1 MVKLIA
7 FLKRKPGMTLEQ
19 FKVRW
24 VDQHTKLSAKMPGLK
39 GYYININLPD
49 QPSNGEPNYDGTAEL
64 WWDSVE
70 AMEAAFASPE
80 GAAAGKDADEFCEAR
95 YHLYTTEYTIVP
107 FAGHR

>member
-7 FLKRKPGMTLEQ
+7 FLTPKPGMTLAQ

-24 VDQHTKLSAKMPGLK
+24 VDEHTKISSKMPGLK
-39 GYYININLPD
+39 GYRININQAVQPD
-49 QPSNGEPNYDGTAEL
+49 NAEPNYHGTAEL

-80 GAAAGKDADEFCEAR
+80 GVASGKDADEFCELR
-95 YHLYTTEYTIVP
+95 YHLYTDEYIVVP
-107 FAGHR
+107 GP